1 MKLRD
6 IVLWTAAVAALAGL
20 LYAPTGSFGFLRL
33 DDHDYTF
40 RCPFVF
46 NGLTWANVKEAFV
59 NVRHGGVWMP
69 LTYISYMADISLF
82 GPGPGQH
89 HLVNVALHMV
99 NVVLLMTL
107 AWRLA
112 GYGREGCEGM
122 AELRRGRGFWIAIAA
137 AFWALHPQR
146 VEAVAWIAGRKELLW
161 AGFAL
166 AGLLC
171 WISAGRRPAVKSIL
185 GNANGLCSTCEDS
198 AAADEGRALDWGG
211 MWRYAAAY
219 ACCAL
224 ACMSKPTAMC
234 FPLLALC
241 VDLAMRK
248 GSCKEATG
256 HQPPSTSHQAP
267 ATNKPMGKPPIDLMR
282 ELRSRIPAYLP
293 LLLMAAA
300 TGALAIYS
308 QTHPE
313 GHEVRELFSA
323 SIGWRLL
330 NAAVAI
336 GLYIFQMI
344 VPVGI
349 HLDYRAVPGQ
359 WPLHGLLG
367 CLVLAGYL
375 SLGAWYI
382 GRVARPARTHARGTR
397 APANTQIANALAP
410 SHYALSTLIWFLAAI
425 LPTLGIFGSFGEH
438 ARADRFLYVPMMA
451 VVLAAAGGGWV
462 ARGGDGRDL
471 RDLRDL
477 REKPTGKRL
486 RLAKGIFAG
495 KWLRFAVGLY
505 VAIVAF
511 ASWQVIDSY
520 RNDETAFARTLA
532 FDPDNGRALA
542 HVGQA
547 ECARRGGI
555 DRGIEHLRRSQALRP
570 HDDTAAQLA
579 YALAMRGHSA
589 DFDEIRRLCGK
600 FACDHQLD
608 RKGQALEALGMTAM
622 RQRRWNEAIGC
633 LYDSIR
639 APQRF
644 YSNEDAMLKLAACLC
659 NAGRQNEAV
668 RWLEQLTPSTRADIR
683 GKAVQALETLK
694 RNPQAVLFLD

>member
-1 MKLRD
+1 MKFRN
-6 IVLWTAAVAALAGL
+6 IVLWTAVVTILAGL
-20 LYAPTGSFGFLRL
+20 LYAPTGSFGFLHL

-46 NGLTWANVKEAFV
+46 DGISWANVKEAFA

-69 LTYISYMADISLF
+69 LTYISYMADISIF
-82 GPGPGQH
+82 GPGSGAH
-89 HLVNVALHMV
+89 HLVNVALHMI
-99 NVVLLMTL
+99 NTVLLMIL

-112 GYGREGCEGM
+112 GYGREDCYGEAAPC
-122 AELRRGRGFWIAIAA
+122 RGRGFWIVLAT

-171 WISAGRRPAVKSIL
+171 WESAGRRTANSILVKSKGISI
-185 GNANGLCSTCEDS
+185 A
-198 AAADEGRALDWGG
+198 WGVT
-211 MWRYAAAY
+211 WRYAAVS

-241 VDLAMRK
+241 M
-248 GSCKEATG
+248 
-256 HQPPSTSHQAP
+256 
-267 ATNKPMGKPPIDLMR
+267 DLMANRTTIR
-282 ELRSRIPAYLP
+282 ELRSRIIAYLP
-293 LLLMAAA
+293 LLLMAIA
-300 TGALAIYS
+300 TGAIAIYS

-323 SIGWRLL
+323 SFGWRLL
-330 NAAVAI
+330 NAVVTI
-336 GLYIFQMI
+336 GLSLSQMI

-359 WPLHGLLG
+359 WPLHGVLGCLVFAG
-367 CLVLAGYL
+367 CLVLA
-375 SLGAWYI
+375 AWYM
-382 GRVARPARTHARGTR
+382 GRVVRAARLRARGTR
-397 APANTQIANALAP
+397 APASIPIDHGKSNTLATSQYALAT
-410 SHYALSTLIWFLAAI
+410 TLWFLAAL

-451 VVLAAAGGGWV
+451 VVMLAATWKRQRLTEGITSGKGLKKAG
-462 ARGGDGRDL
+462 R
-471 RDLRDL
+471 
-477 REKPTGKRL
+477 
-486 RLAKGIFAG
+486 IF
-495 KWLRFAVGLY
+495 VGLY
-505 VAIVAF
+505 VAGVAV
-511 ASWQVIDSY
+511 AAWPVIDSY

-555 DRGIEHLRRSQALRP
+555 DRGIEHLRRSQSVRP
-570 HDDTAAQLA
+570 RDDTAAQLA

-589 DFDEIRRLCGK
+589 DFDEIRRLCSK
-600 FACDHQLD
+600 FACDHRLD
-608 RKGQALEALGMTAM
+608 KKGQALEALGMTAA

-659 NAGRQNEAV
+659 NAGRQGEAMN
-668 RWLEQLTPSTRADIR
+668 WLEQLTRSKRTDIK
-683 GKAVQALETLK
+683 GKAFQSLETLK
-694 RNPQAVLFLD
+694 RNPRAILFLD